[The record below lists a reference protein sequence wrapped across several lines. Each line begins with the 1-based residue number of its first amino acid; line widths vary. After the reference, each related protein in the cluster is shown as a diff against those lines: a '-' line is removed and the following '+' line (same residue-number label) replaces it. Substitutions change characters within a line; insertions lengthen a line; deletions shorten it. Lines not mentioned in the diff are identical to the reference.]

1 MRIKGGKPLKGLNS
15 LGGEFVMVELVLKAF
30 NLNCGFS
37 ESFFCLGSHL
47 VHLK

>member
-37 ESFFCLGSHL
+37 EWVFSLDSQL
-47 VHLK
+47 VQLK